1 VSTKTVASS
10 SVAES
15 YLSLLRERGVERLFV
30 NAGTDFP
37 PIIEAYGRVRD
48 SKLELP
54 EPLVCSHE
62 NLAVGMAHGAYLAG
76 GRPQAVMLHVSVG
89 TANAICGLLNATRDR
104 VPILLTAGR
113 TPLFEEGAFGS
124 RSGSI
129 HWAQEMFDQAGML
142 RELVKW
148 DYELRDG
155 LQVEAVVDRAVGLAM
170 TEPRG
175 PIYLT
180 LPREVLARPMDG
192 FAYRDQPLALPAP
205 PSPDEEAVAELADL
219 MARARFPVIAASAAG
234 TDRRAVEL
242 LSELASRFAIGV
254 VEQLPRTL
262 NLPGDHPLHL
272 GYSVGPALPVAD
284 VLCFL
289 ECDVPWIPAMHA
301 PRDETV
307 VVQTGVDPLFS
318 RYPIRSHRANLAIQA
333 APRRL
338 LEALGAALEERKGA
352 IDDDRHQRVAALAAE
367 VRARQD
373 QAVEADVRG
382 GSGEISRTY
391 LNWAL
396 SQVRTPDAV
405 VVNEY
410 WAQAGLLRSTEPG
423 TYFGT
428 PPAGGLGWGLP
439 AALGVKLEQPDRTV
453 IAAVG
458 DGSYLFANPAACH
471 HAAAMHDLPVLVVV
485 CTNSKWAAVEGATRG
500 MYPEGHAVQEER
512 VPLSRLE
519 PVPAFERYAEA
530 SGGFGAVVGERSEL
544 LPTLRKALDVV
555 HSEHRQALVN
565 VLCPA

>member
-1 VSTKTVASS
+1 VSTKTVASE

-37 PIIEAYGRVRD
+37 SVVEAYGRQKD

-54 EPLVCSHE
+54 EPTVCAHE

-89 TANAICGLLNATRDR
+89 TANAICGIINATRDR
-104 VPILLTAGR
+104 VPVFLTAGR

-155 LQVEAVVDRAVGLAM
+155 LQIEAVVDRAVGMAM
-170 TEPRG
+170 SEPRG

-180 LPREVLARPMDG
+180 LPREVLARRMEG
-192 FAYRDQPLALPAP
+192 FSYRDQPLALPAP
-205 PSPDEEAVAELADL
+205 PSPDPEAVGELADL
-219 MARARFPVIAASAAG
+219 IARAHFPVIAASAAG
-234 TDRRAVEL
+234 RDPRAVAL
-242 LSELASRFAIGV
+242 LADLSRRFAVGV
-254 VEQLPRTL
+254 VENLPRTM

-272 GYSVGPALPVAD
+272 GYRLGPVLPVAD
-284 VLCFL
+284 VVCFV
-289 ECDVPWIPAMHA
+289 ECDVPWIPAMES

-307 VVQTGVDPLFS
+307 LVHTGVDPLFS
-318 RYPIRSHRANLAIQA
+318 RYPIRSHRANLTIQSS
-333 APRRL
+333 PRNL
-338 LEALGAALEERKGA
+338 LEALGAALEERS
-352 IDDDRHQRVAALAAE
+352 IDPARYERVAALAAE
-367 VRARQD
+367 NRARQE
-373 QAVEADVRG
+373 QAVEADARAG
-382 GSGEISRTY
+382 GSEVTRTY

-396 SQVRTPDAV
+396 AEVRPKDAI

-410 WAQAGLLRSTEPG
+410 WAQAPLLASTEPG

-439 AALGVKLEQPDRTV
+439 AALGVQLEQPDRTV
-453 IAAVG
+453 IATVG

-471 HAAAMHDLPVLVVV
+471 HAAAMHDLPVLTIVH
-485 CTNSKWAAVEGATRG
+485 TNAKWAAVEGAARG
-500 MYPEGHAVQEER
+500 MYPQGHAMEEER
-512 VPLSRLE
+512 VPLSRLD

-530 SGGFGAVVGERSEL
+530 SGGFGALVTERAEL
-544 LPTLRKALDVV
+544 IPTLRKALDVV
-555 HSEHRQALVN
+555 RTEHRQAVVN
-565 VLCPA
+565 VLSPA